1 MKALIKKNK
10 LIRNDYK
17 KLELNSYIY
26 SALTKNFLTLSHIGA
41 PSGAGAGVGSL
52 FSFKNNNELDKS
64 IGSLN
69 LPYIS
74 KIRNI
79 CVLTGRSRAINNT
92 YKLSRLKFKKLAE
105 TGNLYGI
112 NKI

>member
-26 SALTKNFLTLSHIGA
+26 SALTKNLLTLSHS
-41 PSGAGAGVGSL
+41 PSPVG
-52 FSFKNNNELDKS
+52 KLDKS
-64 IGSLN
+64 LDTIN

-105 TGNLYGI
+105 TGYLYGI